1 MPRLPEERSMRD
13 IALDRNFAFRM
24 GEVALIG
31 LDTGED
37 KPDHHPANG
46 GFSRFTSYRQAQAL
60 WLKDQFERP
69 EIARA
74 PYIVA
79 FVHIP
84 LFDSNPNANPGTIL
98 EDYAA
103 WQKECAE
110 LWGPTLAKNG
120 VQLVMAGHTHRYRFD
135 PATSDRPWAQIV
147 GGGRGAAPRFQTLIE
162 GKVEGGELVVRVH
175 NTDADTLVAVHR
187 FKPRCA

>member
-1 MPRLPEERSMRD
+1 MRD

-24 GEVALIG
+24 GDVALIG

-46 GFSRFTSYRQAQAL
+46 GFSRFTPYRQAQAV

-69 EIARA
+69 EIAKA

-147 GGGRGAAPRFQTLIE
+147 GGGRGNKTFQTLIE
-162 GKVEGGELVVRVH
+162 GKVDGGELVVRVH
-175 NTDADTLVAVHR
+175 NTDADEIVAVHR